1 MAKESIFEKILGYS
15 TGRNLTKLSLILAGV
30 AISTFAMAELIS
42 SVLNF
47 DLGFQVR
54 DWIAISLVI
63 PIFLIKKEI
72 LIPKSI
78 PFIKDRFMKKS
89 AYFIGLALIGLAIST
104 IEFSL
109 LDNLL
114 NITFPAMPFLAVRN
128 LVAAVLFSSVWIIN
142 NG

>member
-89 AYFIGLALIGLAIST
+89 AYFLGLALIGLAIST

>member
-114 NITFPAMPFLAVRN
+114 NITFPAMSFLAVRN